1 MIYFYLISGVFLGWS
16 LGANH
21 AANVFGTA
29 VASKMVRFKTA
40 AGICSL
46 FVILG
51 AVFGGAGTAAT
62 LESLGAVN
70 AMAGAFMV
78 TLAAA
83 LSVYW
88 MTKLKLPVSTS
99 QAIIGSILGWNLFS
113 GSVTD
118 FHSLSRIVFSWGAA
132 IVLTALISAV
142 LYVLIRGALKRSRI
156 HILTLDSYTRT
167 GLIIVGAFGA
177 YSLGANNIANVMGVF
192 VAVTP
197 FHDIDVAGL
206 FTLTSVQQLFFL
218 GGIAIAIGVFTYS
231 HKVIQTVGNDLL
243 KISPLA
249 AFIVVLAES
258 IVLFLFSSK
267 GLESWL
273 LAHGLPT
280 FPLVPISSS
289 QAVIGGIIGI
299 AIVRKGREIRYKVLG
314 DIALGWLVTPL
325 IAGVITF
332 FGLFVLQNVFNQEV
346 YRTAEQ
352 QASQRRHPV
361 GYLIDQRVLDHL
373 GKEMDTSEIAR
384 FRYQVFPK
392 SMVLHGLLK
401 SNTHLTRKQRFA
413 VVHAAEIMAIII
425 DPRIRSGQV
434 DSRKFTKGQTEAL
447 RWIDM
452 EKYTYGWQLFDALER
467 ISDEW
472 KPRPV
477 SVANRQFNQDLA
489 ARKQLLVQIFRTSKP
504 QDASEGK

>member
-40 AGICSL
+40 AFLCSL
-46 FVILG
+46 FVIIG
-51 AVFGGAGTAAT
+51 AVFGGSGTSAT
-62 LESLGAVN
+62 LSKLGTVN

-78 TLAAA
+78 TLATA

-118 FHSLSRIVFSWGAA
+118 FHSLTRIVFSWGAA
-132 IVLTALISAV
+132 IILTAAFSAI
-142 LYVLIRGALKRSRI
+142 LYVLLRAVLKRSHI
-156 HILTLDSYTRT
+156 HLLTLDSYTRT

-192 VAVTP
+192 VPVTP
-197 FHDIDVAGL
+197 FHDINVAGI
-206 FTLTSVQQLFFL
+206 FIFTSVQQLFLL
-218 GGIAIAIGVFTYS
+218 GAIAIAVGVFTYS

-267 GLESWL
+267 ALESWL

-280 FPLVPISSS
+280 IPLVPISSS

-314 DIALGWLVTPL
+314 DIALGWLITPL
-325 IAGVITF
+325 IAGVMTF

-346 YRTAEQ
+346 YRPAEQ
-352 QASQRRHPV
+352 QASQRHYPV
-361 GYLIDQRVLDHL
+361 GYLIDQHVLDHL
-373 GKEMDTSEIAR
+373 GKEMDTKEISR
-384 FRYQVFPK
+384 FRYQVISK
-392 SMVLHGLLK
+392 STIFDNLLK
-401 SNTHLTRKQRFA
+401 SNTHLTRKQRLA
-413 VVHAAEIMAIII
+413 VIHAAEIVAIFI
-425 DPRIRSGQV
+425 DPRIRSRQV
-434 DSRKFTKGQTEAL
+434 DRQIFSMGQIEAL
-447 RWIDM
+447 QWIDM
-452 EKYTYGWQLFDALER
+452 EKYAYGWQLFDALER

-472 KPRPV
+472 KSRPA
-477 SVANRQFNQDLA
+477 SVANQQFNLDLKV
-489 ARKQLLVQIFRTSKP
+489 RKQLLVQIFRTNQP
-504 QDASEGK
+504 PDAVNGK